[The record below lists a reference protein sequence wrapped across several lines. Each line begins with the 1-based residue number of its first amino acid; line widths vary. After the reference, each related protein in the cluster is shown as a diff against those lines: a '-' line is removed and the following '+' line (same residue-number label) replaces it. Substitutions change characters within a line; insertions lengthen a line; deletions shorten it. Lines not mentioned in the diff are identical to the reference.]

1 MDSERDER
9 REKRD
14 ELILDARRPSQFAN
28 RLPAFRDR
36 PSAHES
42 LVFRL
47 TLLAGLPG
55 VAVSMILLWRGGYS
69 AKVLWTL
76 GLLVIGTWLIT
87 ALVLR
92 ERVVRPLQTLS
103 NMLAALREGDYSI
116 RARGADREDA
126 LGLAF
131 LESNLLGETLRMQRL
146 GAMEATALLRTVMS
160 EIDVAVFAFDEED
173 RVRLVN
179 RAGEQILDQAAERL
193 LGRTADQVGLAEQLE
208 GPTPRTMDVTFPGG
222 SGRWEVRRGNF
233 RQDGRPHTLL
243 VLADVSRTLREEEL
257 QAWRRLVRVLSH
269 EINNSLAPIK
279 SITGSL
285 LALLD
290 RRDVASGYDETSD
303 DLKRGLNV
311 IGGRSEALVRFM
323 SAYARLAKLP
333 APNKAPLDVGTWVRR
348 VAALETRLPI
358 RVVDGP
364 PTTFRADGDQ
374 LDQLLINLVRNA
386 VDASLETH
394 GSVRMRWTRANDTLL
409 LMVEDE
415 GPGLANPANL
425 FVPFFTTKPQGSG
438 IGLVLSRQIAEAHGG
453 SLSLDN
459 RSDARGCIATLRFEL
474 EESAASGRN

>member
-1 MDSERDER
+1 
-9 REKRD
+9 
-14 ELILDARRPSQFAN
+14 
-28 RLPAFRDR
+28 
-36 PSAHES
+36 
-42 LVFRL
+42 
-47 TLLAGLPG
+47 
-55 VAVSMILLWRGGYS
+55 
-69 AKVLWTL
+69 
-76 GLLVIGTWLIT
+76 
-87 ALVLR
+87 
-92 ERVVRPLQTLS
+92 
-103 NMLAALREGDYSI
+103 
-116 RARGADREDA
+116 
-126 LGLAF
+126 
-131 LESNLLGETLRMQRL
+131 
-146 GAMEATALLRTVMS
+146 
-160 EIDVAVFAFDEED
+160 
-173 RVRLVN
+173 
-179 RAGEQILDQAAERL
+179 
-193 LGRTADQVGLAEQLE
+193 
-208 GPTPRTMDVTFPGG
+208 MDVTFPGG